1 MNARGRS
8 GSTLAGMRPIS
19 RLLAAVAVVT
29 LLGGCADEQERPAV
43 CDSYDA
49 VQASADDLRNANI
62 SENGLSQVRT
72 DLQELRHDLV
82 QLVDDARAEYAT
94 EADTV
99 EKAAN
104 DLGTAVTAARADPG
118 PMTLS
123 AVGDAAAWLRETVH
137 RLGTAMSGTC

>member
-1 MNARGRS
+1 M
-8 GSTLAGMRPIS
+8 TMTIVTVV
-19 RLLAAVAVVT
+19 AATAF
-29 LLGGCADEQERPAV
+29 LGGCAGEEHTAAV

-72 DLQELRHDLV
+72 DLQALRKNLEV
-82 QLVDDARAEYAT
+82 LLDDARELYAT
-94 EADTV
+94 QVDTV
-99 EKAAN
+99 QLAAEQ
-104 DLGTAVTAARADPG
+104 LATTVAAARAEPG

-137 RLGTAMSGTC
+137 RLGTAMADTC

>member
-1 MNARGRS
+1 M
-8 GSTLAGMRPIS
+8 TIVTVV
-19 RLLAAVAVVT
+19 AATAF
-29 LLGGCADEQERPAV
+29 LGGCAGGEHSAAV

-72 DLQELRHDLV
+72 DLQALRKNLEV
-82 QLVDDARAEYAT
+82 LLDDARELYAT
-94 EADTV
+94 QVDTV
-99 EKAAN
+99 QLAAEQ
-104 DLGTAVTAARADPG
+104 LAATVTAARAEPG

-137 RLGTAMSGTC
+137 RLGTAMADTC

>member
-1 MNARGRS
+1 M
-8 GSTLAGMRPIS
+8 TIVTIV
-19 RLLAAVAVVT
+19 AATAF
-29 LLGGCADEQERPAV
+29 LGGCANSEGSAAV

-72 DLQELRHDLV
+72 DLQALRKNLEV
-82 QLVDDARAEYAT
+82 LLDDARELYAT
-94 EADTV
+94 QVDTV
-99 EKAAN
+99 QLAAEQLATTVAAAKAE
-104 DLGTAVTAARADPG
+104 PG

-137 RLGTAMSGTC
+137 RLGTAMADTC

>member
-1 MNARGRS
+1 MRIVTVVAA
-8 GSTLAGMRPIS
+8 LAF
-19 RLLAAVAVVT
+19 
-29 LLGGCADEQERPAV
+29 LGGCADEGDRPAV

-72 DLQELRHDLV
+72 DLQDLRRSLEV
-82 QLVDDARAEYAT
+82 LLDDARELYQREVDTIQAAAEQLAT
-94 EADTV
+94 TV
-99 EKAAN
+99 SAAKAE
-104 DLGTAVTAARADPG
+104 PG

-137 RLGTAMSGTC
+137 RLGTAMADTC

>member
-1 MNARGRS
+1 M
-8 GSTLAGMRPIS
+8 TIVTVV
-19 RLLAAVAVVT
+19 AAAAF
-29 LLGGCADEQERPAV
+29 LGGCAGEEHSAAV

-72 DLQELRHDLV
+72 DLQALRKNLEV
-82 QLVDDARAEYAT
+82 LLDDARELYAT
-94 EADTV
+94 QVDTV
-99 EKAAN
+99 QLAAEQ
-104 DLGTAVTAARADPG
+104 LAATVTAARAEPG

-137 RLGTAMSGTC
+137 RLGTAMADTC

>member
-1 MNARGRS
+1 MRIVTVVAA
-8 GSTLAGMRPIS
+8 LAF
-19 RLLAAVAVVT
+19 
-29 LLGGCADEQERPAV
+29 LGGCADEGDQPAV

-72 DLQELRHDLV
+72 DLQDLRRNLEV
-82 QLVDDARAEYAT
+82 LLDDARELYQREVDTIQAAAEQLAT
-94 EADTV
+94 TV
-99 EKAAN
+99 SAAKAE
-104 DLGTAVTAARADPG
+104 PG

-137 RLGTAMSGTC
+137 RLGTAMADTC

>member
-1 MNARGRS
+1 MRIVTVVAA
-8 GSTLAGMRPIS
+8 LAF
-19 RLLAAVAVVT
+19 
-29 LLGGCADEQERPAV
+29 LGGCADDGDRPAV

-72 DLQELRHDLV
+72 DLQELRRNLEV
-82 QLVDDARAEYAT
+82 LLDDARELYAT
-94 EADTV
+94 QVDTI
-99 EKAAN
+99 ELAAEQ
-104 DLGTAVTAARADPG
+104 LASTVTAAKADPG

-137 RLGTAMSGTC
+137 RLGTDMAGTC

>member
-1 MNARGRS
+1 M
-8 GSTLAGMRPIS
+8 TIVTVV
-19 RLLAAVAVVT
+19 AAMAF
-29 LLGGCADEQERPAV
+29 LGGCADGEHSAAV

-72 DLQELRHDLV
+72 DLQELRRNLEV
-82 QLVDDARAEYAT
+82 LLDDARELYAT
-94 EADTV
+94 QVDTIQLAAQQLADTV
-99 EKAAN
+99 A
-104 DLGTAVTAARADPG
+104 AARAEPG

-137 RLGTAMSGTC
+137 RLGTAMADTC

>member
-1 MNARGRS
+1 
-8 GSTLAGMRPIS
+8 MRI
-19 RLLAAVAVVT
+19 VAVVAA
-29 LLGGCADEQERPAV
+29 LAFLGGCADDGDRPAV

-72 DLQELRHDLV
+72 DLQELRRNLEV
-82 QLVDDARAEYAT
+82 LLDDARELYAT
-94 EADTV
+94 QVDTI
-99 EKAAN
+99 ELAAEQ
-104 DLGTAVTAARADPG
+104 LASTVTAAKADPG

-137 RLGTAMSGTC
+137 RLGTDMADTC